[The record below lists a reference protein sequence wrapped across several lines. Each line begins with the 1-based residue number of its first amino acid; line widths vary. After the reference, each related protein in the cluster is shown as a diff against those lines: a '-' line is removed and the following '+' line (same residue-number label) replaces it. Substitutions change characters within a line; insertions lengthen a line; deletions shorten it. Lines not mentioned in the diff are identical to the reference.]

1 MSRREDYKTQ
11 RKVAQM
17 TQECDNLATRYWRLE
32 ASSRERGYE
41 AWLRQVK
48 KVSDFIDIYVS
59 K

>member
-1 MSRREDYKTQ
+1 MSKRENYKTQ
-11 RKVAQM
+11 LKVAQM

-32 ASSRERGYE
+32 ASSRGRGYK
-41 AWLRQVK
+41 AWLRQIK